1 MLRALL
7 EQGCG
12 WGFLPTHMHAE
23 QWKNVN
29 TLRTE
34 VGSQGISQ
42 TMVTIWKPGNDRRAL
57 IDETL
62 ALLPGLWGKLRCEKS
77 LLD

>member
-29 TLRTE
+29 TLHTE
-34 VGSQGISQ
+34 VGSQDQPNHG
-42 TMVTIWKPGNDRRAL
+42 TIWKPGNDRRCRHWMRREA
-57 IDETL
+57 
-62 ALLPGLWGKLRCEKS
+62 PGCEKS
-77 LLD
+77 LLN